1 MIRKKISKRLIVFGI
16 AGSIFAIFILTF
28 YIWHQMESIRI
39 GYEIGKLEEQVADLE
54 KEVKR
59 LQARKSSLL
68 SLERVEKIAKKELKL
83 VTPRKDQLVYE
94 DFIPLP

>member
-1 MIRKKISKRLIVFGI
+1 MIRKKLSKRLIVFGI
-16 AGSIFAIFILTF
+16 AGAIFAIFILTF

-39 GYEIGKLEEQVADLE
+39 GYEIGKLEERVTDLKE
-54 KEVKR
+54 EVKR
-59 LQARKSSLL
+59 LQVRKSSLL

-83 VTPRKDQLVYE
+83 VTPKKEQLVYE